1 MDQRPG
7 TPMPEDQQENLFD
20 YIRNTDDDA
29 KLIAFRKKL
38 NEWKKENLVDGLE
51 NEKDDEA
58 ITRRVEKARE
68 FMKQIN
74 QKLTFDEMPSEG
86 GGEDT
91 ETLLNTL
98 GSKETWTES
107 LLDKIHSILLS
118 DLYEYPLTLNT
129 NLIDQFETEN
139 LPTFE

>member
-1 MDQRPG
+1 
-7 TPMPEDQQENLFD
+7 
-20 YIRNTDDDA
+20 
-29 KLIAFRKKL
+29 
-38 NEWKKENLVDGLE
+38 VDGLE

-91 ETLLNTL
+91 ENLLNTL

>member
-1 MDQRPG
+1 MAQRSD
-7 TPMPEDQQENLFD
+7 TPIPKEENFFD

-29 KLIAFRKKL
+29 KLRAFRKQL
-38 NEWKKENLVDGLE
+38 NEWKKENLVNGLE

-58 ITRRVEKARE
+58 IDRRINKARE

-74 QKLTFDEMPSEG
+74 KHLTFDEVLSG
-86 GGEDT
+86 DGEEDI
-91 ETLLNTL
+91 ESLLNTL
-98 GSKETWTES
+98 GSKDTWTES

-129 NLIDQFETEN
+129 ELIDQFETEN
-139 LPTFE
+139 LPSFE